1 MNKTDAVRKRATVG
15 PSVREAIAFAMRGDA
30 TAFQWLIAVFHFFC
44 FSILGLVLSA
54 NNAAAQTIGYRQS
67 NLASNLPNVADHL
80 TPNLPDPWGVAFLS
94 GQPFFISD
102 HKIGRITVHDATGF
116 GAAPGGFT
124 IPNAAGTG
132 FDNPT
137 GIVADQDSF
146 VGSPSLVKPILVV
159 TDQGTV
165 FT

>member
-1 MNKTDAVRKRATVG
+1 MAYR
-15 PSVREAIAFAMRGDA
+15 
-30 TAFQWLIAVFHFFC
+30 C
-44 FSILGLVLSA
+44 FPFLLFLDSGISLSA

-102 HKIGRITVHDATGF
+102 HKIGGITVHDATGF
-116 GAAPGGFT
+116 RAAPGGFT
-124 IPNAAGTG
+124 IPHAAGTG

-146 VGSPSLVKPILVV
+146 VGSPSLVKPIRVV